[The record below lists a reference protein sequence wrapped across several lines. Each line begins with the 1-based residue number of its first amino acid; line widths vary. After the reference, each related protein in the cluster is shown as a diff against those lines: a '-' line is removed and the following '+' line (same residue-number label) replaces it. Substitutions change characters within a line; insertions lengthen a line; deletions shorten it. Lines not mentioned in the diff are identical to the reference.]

1 MIFMTFMC
9 LCPAFLMWDVEFA
22 SNCRRSNSRS
32 GCLPP
37 SIEHAGSRSD
47 SKFGECQGPSTR
59 IFGEGPIKL
68 VISCGTAP
76 VGSHARYGKRD
87 RARER
92 ESFESE
98 REGGREGGERK
109 GIQLFRHCQLFQI
122 FKHCLRLHKAPNYC
136 SG

>member
-1 MIFMTFMC
+1 
-9 LCPAFLMWDVEFA
+9 MWDVEFA

-76 VGSHARYGKRD
+76 VGSHALYGKRD

-98 REGGREGGERK
+98 REGGREGKEKEYNYSGTAN
-109 GIQLFRHCQLFQI
+109 C
-122 FKHCLRLHKAPNYC
+122 FK
-136 SG
+136 SSSIV